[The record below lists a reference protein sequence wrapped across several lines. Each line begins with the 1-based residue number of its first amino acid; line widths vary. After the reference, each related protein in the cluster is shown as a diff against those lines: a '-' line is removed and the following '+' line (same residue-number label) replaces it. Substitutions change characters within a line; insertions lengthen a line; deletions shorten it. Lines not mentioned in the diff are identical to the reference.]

1 MPTALYALI
10 HEDLKNPTVSALGVS
25 SDFLTAETTLRAHAE
40 SLNTTLR
47 PLYSSHE
54 DVWRYH
60 AWDTTEGAI
69 AMYTVFKTHSL
80 DAVKAPQPTDEPA
93 PDALYKQSYNGL
105 VIEQERIGSQ
115 DFWLLYD
122 EMGKQRKRGE
132 NRTWA
137 IYKDLIAPNKTA
149 YKGRWDKLRYQWIFQ
164 RRPPQGIFDLV
175 EKQKIDDYL
184 SKKPHF
190 PVFQNNP
197 AYDLIPRNIEM
208 PRYGDTDGEP
218 GELIDKIV
226 RVKLFGVHD
235 YGAWTW
241 YISEYSPD
249 TDEAFGFVYN
259 ANTPDGAEWGR
270 ISIRELHMLRKPN
283 GLPLVERDLYFG
295 APKPLRDALLD
306 DNITYAGTMGHIKPA
321 TQLKPLSGFA
331 SKPKPEPQPDPL
343 EGLTLEEKL
352 ARTEFVVV
360 DGPEEIDPY
369 IGNKKPEYPRLR
381 HDLAYYPPDS
391 HRNTEKYLDDF
402 RTALARNIRWRKTI
416 VDLIGHRIGI
426 DHDSQHHQVIRE
438 LMEAYVAGEWS
449 PEDRCTI
456 YLPTGY
462 RRVKRI
468 ELIEMN
474 GNEFFPPIEVE
485 ELAQAQT
492 ILEIWQARG
501 VAEARFKAYFE
512 RLDEPISGS
521 VILEHDLPH
530 NAIGRAVV
538 RHLKATN
545 NDWPLNVYMPKTT
558 VTPPP
563 AITES
568 APAEPEAFTELD
580 W

>member
-1 MPTALYALI
+1 MPTTFYVLI
-10 HEDLKNPTVSALGVS
+10 REDLKDSSISALGVS
-25 SDFLTAETTLRAHAE
+25 SDYLTAELSLKAHAE
-40 SLNTTLR
+40 SLNTTPR
-47 PLYSSHE
+47 PVHSPYE
-54 DVWRYH
+54 DTWRCY
-60 AWDTTEGAI
+60 AWDAAHGTVAI
-69 AMYTVFKTHSL
+69 YTIFKTHSL
-80 DAVKAPQPTDEPA
+80 DAVEAPQPTDEPA
-93 PDALYKQSYNGL
+93 SDALYKQSYNGL

-115 DFWLLYD
+115 DFWLVYD
-122 EMGKQRKRGE
+122 EMGKGQKRGE
-132 NRTWA
+132 SRTWA

-149 YKGRWDKLRYQWIFQ
+149 YKGRWDKLRHQWIFQ
-164 RRPPQGIFDLV
+164 RRPPQEIFDLV

-184 SKKPHF
+184 PKEPYF

-197 AYDLIPRNIEM
+197 AYDLIPRHIEM
-208 PRYGDTDGEP
+208 PRYGDTDGE

-226 RVKLFGVHD
+226 RVRLFGVHD

-259 ANTPDGAEWGR
+259 ANMPDSAEWGK
-270 ISIRELHMLRKPN
+270 ISIRELHMLKSPS

-295 APKPLRDALLD
+295 APKPLRSALLD

-321 TQLKPLSGFA
+321 TQPKPLSSLA
-331 SKPKPEPQPDPL
+331 SKPEPEPQPDPL

-369 IGNKKPEYPRLR
+369 IGNKKPEYPRRR
-381 HDLAYYPPDS
+381 HDLAYSPPDS
-391 HRNTEKYLDDF
+391 RQDVEKHLDDF
-402 RTALARNIRWRKTI
+402 RIALARSIRWRKAV

-449 PEDRCTI
+449 PEDQCTI

-462 RRVKRI
+462 RYVKRI

-474 GNEFFPPIEVE
+474 GNESPIEVE
-485 ELAQAQT
+485 DLAQAQT
-492 ILEIWQARG
+492 VLEIWQARG
-501 VAEARFKAYFE
+501 VAEARFKAYFD
-512 RLDEPISGS
+512 RLGEPISGS
-521 VILEHDLPH
+521 ITLEHDLPH
-530 NAIGRAVV
+530 NAIGRAIV
-538 RHLKATN
+538 RHLRATN
-545 NDWPLNVYMPKTT
+545 NDLPLNVYMPKTS

-568 APAEPEAFTELD
+568 APAELEAFTELD